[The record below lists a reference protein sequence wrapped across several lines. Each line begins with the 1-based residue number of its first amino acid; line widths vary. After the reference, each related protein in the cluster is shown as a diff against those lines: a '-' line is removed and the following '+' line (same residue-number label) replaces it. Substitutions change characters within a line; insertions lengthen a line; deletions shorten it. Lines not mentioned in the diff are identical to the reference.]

1 MATLTREEQKSVVRM
16 VMESHQGITL
26 TEAKS
31 NTDIR
36 EEMKLNLEFYNALKE
51 GFIEDGKTSLDEAAG
66 MLGAFLGVMGNI
78 KDFLTG
84 TKVIKDITAWI
95 RGIVEKLSEKF
106 GPQVDKF
113 VPQKIQDLAKDGVD
127 MVKKFAE
134 YLYNTFSYK
143 GIAKA
148 FAMIRYKTLR
158 PTDEQKKC
166 MELAGKI
173 VYKWIIISLVAFFVI
188 KFIITAWPIISVAL
202 AKGSAATA
210 TTQTAAI
217 GGGKLGGLLTAL
229 APIKAILVKL
239 GHGSLFKGI
248 FSTTSAA
255 IKAKDS
261 KKVSSD
267 IKAKAQAVKDKEID
281 GFKDAWNYCPLP
293 QK

>member
-1 MATLTREEQKSVVRM
+1 MTTLTREEQKSVVKM

-26 TEAKS
+26 SEAKS
-31 NTDIR
+31 NTNIR
-36 EEMKLNLEFYNALKE
+36 EEMKLNLKFYNALKE

-84 TKVIKDITAWI
+84 TKVIKDVTAWI

-106 GPQVDKF
+106 GSQVDKF

-127 MVKKFAE
+127 LVKKFAE

-148 FAMIRYKTLR
+148 FAMIRYKTFR

-173 VYKWIIISLVAFFVI
+173 AYKWIIISLVAFFVI
-188 KFIITAWPIISVAL
+188 KFIITAWPIISVAA
-202 AKGSAATA
+202 AKGAATA
-210 TTQTAAI
+210 TATQTAAI
-217 GGGKLGGLLTAL
+217 GGGGIKSLLAAL
-229 APIKAILVKL
+229 APIKAILTKL
-239 GHGSLFKGI
+239 GHGSLLKGI
-248 FSTTSAA
+248 ASTTSAA

-261 KKVSSD
+261 KKVSDD
-267 IKAKAQAVKDKEID
+267 IKAKASEAKDKEID

>member
-1 MATLTREEQKSVVRM
+1 MMTLTREEQKSVVRR
-16 VMESHQGITL
+16 VVESHQGVTL

-36 EEMKLNLEFYNALKE
+36 EEMKLNLEFYSALKE
-51 GFIEDGKTSLDEAAG
+51 GFVKDGKTNLDEAAG

-95 RGIVEKLSEKF
+95 KGIVEKLFAKL
-106 GPQVDKF
+106 GPVVDKF

-127 MVKKFAE
+127 MVKKFTE

-143 GIAKA
+143 GIAKV
-148 FAMIRYKTLR
+148 FAMIRYKTFK

-188 KFIITAWPIISVAL
+188 KFIITAWPIISAVA
-202 AKGSAATA
+202 AKGGAA
-210 TTQTAAI
+210 TTQQAAI
-217 GGGKLGGLLTAL
+217 GGSKLSGLLTAL
-229 APIKAILVKL
+229 TPIKAILAKL

-248 FSTTSAA
+248 FSTASAA
-255 IKAKDS
+255 VKAKDS
-261 KKVSSD
+261 KKVSND
-267 IKAKAQAVKDKEID
+267 IKAKAQAVKDKEIN
-281 GFKDAWNYCPLP
+281 GFKDAWGYCPLP